1 MGEGPTRK
9 FGLLQDLILI
19 AVAVS
24 PLLDAMF
31 RSRRSLLTRLQ
42 PQNISVYYLA
52 KQIISSLPLSGHD
65 TEKEQHE
72 QAQIK
77 AAANLRRLNLQNDES
92 SSESNHGREGSKR
105 APRGPRKEDLVL
117 NHYENQI
124 AMEVVAP
131 EDIPVGFEGKVQQRS
146 RTRRLLTV

>member
-1 MGEGPTRK
+1 MGEGPARK

-24 PLLDAMF
+24 SLLDTLF
-31 RSRRSLLTRLQ
+31 RSRRPLLTRLQ

-65 TEKEQHE
+65 PEKEQHE

-92 SSESNHGREGSKR
+92 SSESNHGREGGKR

-117 NHYENQI
+117 NQYENQI

-131 EDIPVGFEGKVQQRS
+131 EDIPVGFEGRVHQ
-146 RTRRLLTV
+146 RLLQDFY

>member
-1 MGEGPTRK
+1 MGEGPARK

-24 PLLDAMF
+24 PLLNAMF
-31 RSRRSLLTRLQ
+31 RSQAVLTDCFAT
-42 PQNISVYYLA
+42 QNISVYYLA

-65 TEKEQHE
+65 PEKEQHE
-72 QAQIK
+72 QAQIR

-92 SSESNHGREGSKR
+92 SSESNQGGEGGKR
-105 APRGPRKEDLVL
+105 ARGPRKEDLVL
-117 NHYENQI
+117 NQYENQI

-131 EDIPVGFEGKVQQRS
+131 EDIPVGFEGKEH
-146 RTRRLLTV
+146 RRPLQDGY